1 VDRAALKRA
10 LAGKTREGADRVL
23 RQRVQTPA
31 PPQVDLP
38 DWAPWLPRVTG
49 RIELVVKPAP
59 GVSP

>member
-1 VDRAALKRA
+1 
-10 LAGKTREGADRVL
+10 VL